1 MLRYAAALESST
13 AVLHAE
19 PPNVA
24 SRVVCFSP
32 FPTTEMMGEKVSK
45 GGTVKIVVLTEE
57 TSLNKKKNG
66 GKGKKEDPMEETGR
80 KKV

>member
-1 MLRYAAALESST
+1 
-13 AVLHAE
+13 
-19 PPNVA
+19 
-24 SRVVCFSP
+24 
-32 FPTTEMMGEKVSK
+32 MMGEKVSK